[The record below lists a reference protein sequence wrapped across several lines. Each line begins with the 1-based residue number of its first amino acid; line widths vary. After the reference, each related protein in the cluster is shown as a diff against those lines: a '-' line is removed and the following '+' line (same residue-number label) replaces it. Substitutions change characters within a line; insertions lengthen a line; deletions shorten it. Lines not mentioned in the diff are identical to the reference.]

1 MLIGTDSGIPMKFH
15 CQSTWHELD
24 VWVNVMGIP
33 AMEAIQAATYWP
45 SKFMGVEE
53 QWGTIVAGRHADII
67 AVKGDVLRYI
77 GLLQNVDFVMKDGVV
92 YKQDGRPVEETLTG
106 GPKTSSQ

>member
-1 MLIGTDSGIPMKFH
+1 MDIP
-15 CQSTWHELD
+15 
-24 VWVNVMGIP
+24 P
-33 AMEAIQAATYWP
+33 MEAIQAATYWP

-77 GLLQNVDFVMKDGVV
+77 NLLQSVDFVMKDGVV
-92 YKQDGRPVEETLTG
+92 YKQDGRAVEENLAAR
-106 GPKTSSQ
+106 